1 MCLSKIGVGKP
12 VIHTQCSFIF
22 GKVYRNFDQA
32 RAKLIG

>member
-1 MCLSKIGVGKP
+1 MCLSKIGVGEP
-12 VIHTQCSFIF
+12 VTHTQRLFIF